1 MRSKEHEGLQIM
13 CSLFQS
19 DFKRRT
25 KVVTNF
31 SKHVGNKF
39 HKNWLN
45 SLAAEC
51 LQQERRLHKAVN
63 GLVLPDYHWKILKE
77 INVCAH

>member
-1 MRSKEHEGLQIM
+1 MGAVAPKTNKQTGSMLSKGHEGLQIM
-13 CSLFQS
+13 CPLFQS

-39 HKNWLN
+39 HKTD
-45 SLAAEC
+45 
-51 LQQERRLHKAVN
+51 
-63 GLVLPDYHWKILKE
+63 LV
-77 INVCAH
+77 V